1 MLSQILNLTWK
12 ELIQLRRDRFLVLFL
27 IIAPTLQLVL
37 LSHNAARGVRD
48 LTVAVLDLEQS
59 DLSRAL
65 VAAVDNTQEMR
76 VLYHPRHRQ
85 ELEALIR
92 DGMAQVG
99 LVIPPAFTRDFY
111 RLGARP
117 AQLQAFFDGSNLL
130 VGSNGGRVLE
140 GVVQR
145 FIADRLG
152 LRRQD
157 LDLGGVEVVTVA
169 AFNPA
174 FDYRWFT
181 LPSMLVFITYQ
192 VALVV
197 AATGFVREKELGTL
211 EQLLMTPLRRPELII
226 GKALPAVL
234 VALFNFLLLYSVIR
248 LGYDVPMRGS
258 LPLLL
263 GTSLLFILAVVA
275 QGTLVSVL
283 SQTQQQAVL
292 IVFLMAILE
301 VTLSGYLLPVENM
314 PLLMR
319 GLAQLSA
326 LQHHMTLT
334 RAIILRGATLP
345 MVGNHILAMSA
356 FAVVGYAVAWRT
368 FTRFL

>member
-1 MLSQILNLTWK
+1 MLIQILNLTWK

-48 LTVAVLDLEQS
+48 LTVAVLDLNQS

-99 LVIPPAFTRDFY
+99 LVIPPTFTRDFY
-111 RLGARP
+111 RLGVQP

-145 FIADRLG
+145 FIADRLAPG
-152 LRRQD
+152 QR
-157 LDLGGVEVVTVA
+157 LDGGGVEVVTVA

-211 EQLLMTPLRRPELII
+211 EQLIMTPLRRPELII

-248 LGYDVPMRGS
+248 LGYDVPMRGRFA
-258 LPLLL
+258 LLL

-283 SQTQQQAVL
+283 SHTQQQAVL

-334 RAIILRGATLP
+334 RAVILRGATLP
-345 MVGNHILAMSA
+345 MVGNHMLAMVA

>member
-1 MLSQILNLTWK
+1 MFIQILNLTWK
-12 ELIQLRRDRFLVLFL
+12 ELIQLRRDRFLMLFL
-27 IIAPTLQLVL
+27 IVAPTLQLVL

-48 LTVAVLDLEQS
+48 LTVAVLDLDQS
-59 DLSRAL
+59 NLSREL
-65 VAAVDNTQEMR
+65 VAMVDNTREMR

-85 ELEALIR
+85 DLEQLIA
-92 DGMAQVG
+92 DGLAQVG
-99 LVIPPAFTRDFY
+99 LVIPPSFTRDFY
-111 RLGARP
+111 RLGPQP
-117 AQLQAFFDGSNLL
+117 AQLQAILDGSNLL

-145 FIADRLG
+145 FIADHLG
-152 LRRQD
+152 PAAEA
-157 LDLGGVEVVTVA
+157 LDLGGVEVVTTA

-211 EQLLMTPLRRPELII
+211 EQLIVTPLRRPELII
-226 GKALPAVL
+226 GKALPAVV
-234 VALFNFLLLYSVIR
+234 VAFFNFLVLYAVIR
-248 LGYDVPMRGS
+248 LGYGVPMRGAFA
-258 LPLLL
+258 LLV
-263 GTSLLFILAVVA
+263 GTSLLFVLAVVA

-283 SQTQQQAVL
+283 THTQQQAVL

-314 PLLMR
+314 PLVMR
-319 GLAQLSA
+319 GLAQVSA
-326 LQHHMTLT
+326 LQHHMTLV

-345 MVGNHILAMSA
+345 MIGGHVLALAA

-368 FTRFL
+368 FTRSL